1 MTDVFLSYASEDRE
15 RASKL
20 ASSLEACG
28 WSVWWDRKIIAGQTF
43 DQVIERELE
52 TAKSVVVLW
61 SKDSISSEW
70 VKNEAAVAAE
80 RGVLVPALIDVVKLP
95 LEFRRKQ
102 TVDLVNWDGDSSH
115 KGFQALCD
123 GIAARTTDVRGAIPR
138 PSVTSSQSGFGWN
151 NRWTL
156 GMVAMIALALGFG
169 VYWSLVR
176 APQEPIAEE
185 ARTPAQEPIADT
197 GRKPVALA
205 DLVAGTYYGDVISD
219 AKGSSRSDVTV
230 TIAKVDQ
237 QRVRI
242 TSDYARLGIVET
254 DLTKVG
260 NTVQSV
266 GGGPLLLL
274 ELDKNPPQL
283 SYTRM
288 AQRRMVGKSS
298 SGIETRT

>member
-1 MTDVFLSYASEDRE
+1 MTDIFLSYASEDRE

-20 ASSLEACG
+20 ASSLEASG

-43 DQVIERELE
+43 DQVIEHELE

-80 RGVLVPALIDVVKLP
+80 RGVLVPALIDFVKLP

-102 TVDLVNWDGDSSH
+102 AADLINWDGDPSH

-123 GIAARTTDVRGAIPR
+123 GIAAKATNVRRTVPP
-138 PSVTSSQSGFGWN
+138 PSVAPLQSGFRWN
-151 NRWTL
+151 HRWTS
-156 GMVAMIALALGFG
+156 GIAAVIAIVLGFG
-169 VYWSLVR
+169 VYWGLVR
-176 APQEPIAEE
+176 VTHQPVAEE
-185 ARTPAQEPIADT
+185 VRNPIQEPIADT

-205 DLVAGTYYGDVISD
+205 DWVAGTYYGDVISD

-230 TIAKVDQ
+230 TIAKVNK

-242 TSDYARLGIVET
+242 TSDYDRLGIVET

-266 GGGPLLLL
+266 GGVATLLL
-274 ELDKNPPQL
+274 ELEKNPPHL
-283 SYTRM
+283 SYNPDGEV
-288 AQRRMVGKSS
+288 AYGGQKQ
-298 SGIETRT
+298 